1 MSAEQLWDFD
11 KVLMRLWVLSF
22 SWMWPI
28 LEKRSEILDK
38 NFISN
43 IWIFQAFEIQKNV
56 QKLTSFVLSNNN
68 SALYIWLCF
77 RTHTRTV
84 QPSCSFV
91 TWRPTLY
98 NFTYVDFFFPSCSAA
113 AVLCMPVF
121 PVIAISKQSTWFT
134 GHRLDQM
141 ETSEVLSDALSNS
154 FMPWLVLSL
163 INK

>member
-98 NFTYVDFFFPSCSAA
+98 NFTYVDFFFSILLRCSC
-113 AVLCMPVF
+113 AVHASF
-121 PVIAISKQSTWFT
+121 PRHCHQQTVYLVHGAPT
-134 GHRLDQM
+134 GPDGNIWSGLWC
-141 ETSEVLSDALSNS
+141 S
-154 FMPWLVLSL
+154 
-163 INK
+163 

>member
-98 NFTYVDFFFPSCSAA
+98 NFTYVDFFFSHLAPLQLCCACQFSPSLPSANSLPGSRGTDWTRWKHLKWSLMLLVTA
-113 AVLCMPVF
+113 LCLG
-121 PVIAISKQSTWFT
+121 WFC
-134 GHRLDQM
+134 H
-141 ETSEVLSDALSNS
+141 
-154 FMPWLVLSL
+154 
-163 INK
+163 